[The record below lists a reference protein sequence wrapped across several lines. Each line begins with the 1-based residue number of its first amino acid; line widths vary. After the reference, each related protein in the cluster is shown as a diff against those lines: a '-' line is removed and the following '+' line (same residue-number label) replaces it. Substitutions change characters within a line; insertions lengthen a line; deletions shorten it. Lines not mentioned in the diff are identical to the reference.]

1 MLVCE
6 LLLQDTDQS
15 KISSAI
21 LCGSALLTAAL
32 ISTEVIHHRT
42 CLCCFL
48 ALVWGSL
55 GKLLGA
61 KVLLNIFCNLSWVFL
76 AIIVNGECVFNSL
89 MTGGLQ

>member
-21 LCGSALLTAAL
+21 LCGSAVLAGAL
-32 ISTEVIHHRT
+32 ISTEVIHYRT
-42 CLCCFL
+42 CLRCFL
-48 ALVWGSL
+48 GMLVWESL

-61 KVLLNIFCNLSWVFL
+61 KVLLNICGNLSWVFL
-76 AIIVNGECVFNSL
+76 AIIVNGECVCIQFIHD
-89 MTGGLQ
+89 

>member
-1 MLVCE
+1 MHVCE

-21 LCGSALLTAAL
+21 LCGSAVLAATL

-42 CLCCFL
+42 CLHCFL

-61 KVLLNIFCNLSWVFL
+61 KILLNICGSLSWAFL
-76 AIIVNGECVFNSL
+76 AIIVNGECVLNSL
-89 MTGGLQ
+89 NDD

>member
-21 LCGSALLTAAL
+21 LCGSVVLEAAL
-32 ISTEVIHHRT
+32 ISTEVIHRRT
-42 CLCCFL
+42 CLRCFL

-55 GKLLGA
+55 RKLLGA
-61 KVLLNIFCNLSWVFL
+61 KVLHTKYLLKFELGFL
-76 AIIVNGECVFNSL
+76 GKNHQWGMSI
-89 MTGGLQ
+89 